1 MNNPLPAFRLDG
13 KVALVA
19 GGAGYLGGPV
29 CHLLASQGARV
40 IVADL
45 SRERGELLVT
55 EICAASR
62 TDAAGFVD
70 LDIGSELSIQQAIQ
84 TTVEQAGR
92 LDILVNATCAT
103 TSKRLE
109 DLTADDFDRTL
120 HLNLTGSFL
129 LARAAA
135 AHMQAGASQVFFSS
149 MYGEVSPDPRIYAAP
164 LNPNPVEY
172 GVAKAGISQMVKYL
186 AVHWAPRGIRVNA
199 VAPGPFPNPTVQ
211 RDHPDFVGQ
220 LISKVPM
227 GRIGRQ
233 DELSGAVVWLASEQ
247 SSYVTGQIIRVDG
260 GWTAW

>member
-29 CHLLASQGARV
+29 CHLLASQGAQV

-45 SRERGELLVT
+45 SRERGESLVT
-55 EICAASR
+55 EICAATR
-62 TDAAGFVD
+62 PAAAGFTG
-70 LDIGSELSIQQAIQ
+70 LDIGSEASIQQAIQ
-84 TTVEQAGR
+84 TTVEQEGR

-109 DLTADDFDRTL
+109 ELTAEDFDRTL

-135 AHMQAGASQVFFSS
+135 AHMQEGSSQVFFSS
-149 MYGEVSPDPRIYAAP
+149 MYGEVSPDPRIYTAP

-172 GVAKAGISQMVKYL
+172 GVAKSGINQMVKYL
-186 AVHWAPRGIRVNA
+186 SVHWAPKGIRVNA

-211 RDHPDFVGQ
+211 REHPDFVEQ
-220 LISKVPM
+220 LMNKVPLR
-227 GRIGRQ
+227 RIGRQ
-233 DELSGAVVWLASEQ
+233 DELSGAVVWLASDQ